1 MKKLLKILISR
12 MTLVILAILLEI
24 ALSIF
29 VPYLIIN
36 YYNPLLVKVLFTSFD
51 ILLRI
56 IGIGLFIRII
66 NSKMNIEGQ
75 LGWSVLLLFLP
86 LLGIILYFIFV
97 RNRPPKRH
105 RKYIAHTNNQIKQ
118 YQVKYKEEDEKLKED
133 LGDYYGQFEYIYN
146 STGLKTYANTNVEFL
161 PSGERFYEE
170 LLKQLMS
177 AQKFIF
183 MEYFI
188 IERGEMWTGILN
200 ILKQKVEQGVEV
212 RVMYDDL
219 GSISKLPANYFKRL
233 QKVGI
238 KCVKFNSFV
247 PIVSAVHNNRD
258 HRKITV
264 IDGKIAFMGGLNLAD
279 EYINVKKLHG
289 HWKDTGIKITG
300 DAVRSAIIM
309 FLQLYDVQSGQLEDY
324 SKYLQISY
332 SCESSS
338 GFVCPYGDGPRYF
351 CKENVAENVYLN
363 IINQAKRYVWISTPY
378 LIIGNKLTNALCNA
392 SRRGVDVRIITPHIP
407 DKKFIHALTHS
418 SYKRLLEN
426 GIKIY
431 EYKEGFIHAKQ
442 VVCDDCL
449 AVVGSINFDYRS
461 LLHHYE
467 CATLMYKTDC
477 IKDIIVDFTN
487 LFKNAIDMK
496 NFKQK
501 NLSRLMCAICKIF
514 TPLL

>member
-212 RVMYDDL
+212 RVM
-219 GSISKLPANYFKRL
+219 
-233 QKVGI
+233 
-238 KCVKFNSFV
+238 
-247 PIVSAVHNNRD
+247 
-258 HRKITV
+258 
-264 IDGKIAFMGGLNLAD
+264 
-279 EYINVKKLHG
+279 
-289 HWKDTGIKITG
+289 
-300 DAVRSAIIM
+300 
-309 FLQLYDVQSGQLEDY
+309 
-324 SKYLQISY
+324 
-332 SCESSS
+332 
-338 GFVCPYGDGPRYF
+338 
-351 CKENVAENVYLN
+351 
-363 IINQAKRYVWISTPY
+363 
-378 LIIGNKLTNALCNA
+378 
-392 SRRGVDVRIITPHIP
+392 
-407 DKKFIHALTHS
+407 
-418 SYKRLLEN
+418 
-426 GIKIY
+426 
-431 EYKEGFIHAKQ
+431 
-442 VVCDDCL
+442 
-449 AVVGSINFDYRS
+449 
-461 LLHHYE
+461 
-467 CATLMYKTDC
+467 
-477 IKDIIVDFTN
+477 
-487 LFKNAIDMK
+487 
-496 NFKQK
+496 
-501 NLSRLMCAICKIF
+501 
-514 TPLL
+514 